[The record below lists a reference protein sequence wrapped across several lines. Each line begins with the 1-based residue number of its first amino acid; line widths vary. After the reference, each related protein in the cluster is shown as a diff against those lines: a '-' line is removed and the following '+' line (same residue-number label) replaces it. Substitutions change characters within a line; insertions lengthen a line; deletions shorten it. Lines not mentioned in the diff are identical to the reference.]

1 MNLIHTIF
9 GQPLWSVASR
19 FIRVTYRLHYN
30 AHVAH
35 LPKNIIAL
43 VDRQNKVHCAA
54 GLRDFSEPYFS
65 EYYLDD
71 HIEGVISVISGKPV
85 KRYEIV
91 EVSCLASRTPAASLH
106 FIRDLIL
113 YSDELAFNWAFFTAT
128 SRLEKMLRR
137 MHLPLINLGVASS
150 NRVPSPEMWGSYYQT
165 NPRVLAVGRD
175 HMEPFLIKR
184 PEMISAQNIHAH
196 G

>member
-1 MNLIHTIF
+1 MNLIHTTF
-9 GQPLWSVASR
+9 GQPLWFVASR
-19 FIRVTYRLHYN
+19 FIGATYSLHYN
-30 AHVAH
+30 ARVTH

-43 VDRQNKVHCAA
+43 VDRQNKAHCAA

-71 HIEGVISVISGKPV
+71 HIEAVISVISGKPV

-106 FIRDLIL
+106 FIRDLIF
-113 YSDELAFNWAFFTAT
+113 YSEELAFNWAFFTAT

-137 MHLPLINLGVASS
+137 MRLPLINLGVASS
-150 NRVPSPEMWGSYYQT
+150 NRVPSPEAWGSYYQT
-165 NPRVLAVGRD
+165 NPQVLAVGRE
-175 HMEPFLIKR
+175 HMEPFLMKR
-184 PEMISAQNIHAH
+184 PEAITAPSIHAH